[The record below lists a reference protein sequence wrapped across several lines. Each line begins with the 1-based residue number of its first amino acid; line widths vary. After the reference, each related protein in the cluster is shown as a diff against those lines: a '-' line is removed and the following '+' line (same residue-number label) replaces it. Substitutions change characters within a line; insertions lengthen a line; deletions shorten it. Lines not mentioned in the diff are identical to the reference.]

1 MTSVVYDPAAQF
13 EVQTTDTVYLERPA
27 GSLQATI
34 YHPKG
39 DGPFP
44 ACWTFTAAVG
54 S

>member
-13 EVQTTDTVYLERPA
+13 EVKTTDAVYLERPS

-34 YHPKG
+34 YHPRAM
-39 DGPFP
+39 DHSP